1 MPGFLGF
8 CDAFF
13 LPLSRY
19 NGDDGCEQ
27 SGSED
32 RLNEFFDG
40 MKLSCFQAEAAGR
53 RDEGFTASNGNSHGD
68 DDGGGSCEASSATD
82 TWRSK
87 NLLGSSSQESSQG
100 IDTKFSDG
108 FPSPRVKISPPSL
121 DWGIAH
127 LFSPSKIFLTV
138 TNNHSDSS
146 LLIHEPFSSD
156 PQFYPSG
163 PELLSL
169 APGEATN
176 RGGFI
181 IHARGTA
188 VESPYRFQP
197 LVGFEAAPDGSLRK
211 ALSMY
216 NPLDDDDVQVEEVRA
231 WVSVFFENGSHSA
244 QVICQRDQS
253 PPPAGGGGALNSKRW
268 FSLEEA
274 GSGEF
279 LVGLKPHRSWEL
291 QPHSTETLMEISLF
305 SSRDGNFSGAICV
318 KLHSSLHGRN
328 DTVVVPLEAQV
339 RDGAADLRGPGGS
352 ISVFFEPALPLQRGR
367 SVFSLSIRNGDSH
380 PLRLEKV
387 IEVTDSVK
395 LFEIKSMEGLI
406 LYPGAVTLVALVVCS
421 SIADLMEISTSSSMA
436 VSLNCKLAVVTNHS
450 ISPKIE
456 ILCRDLVQSSSNLG
470 SEHSFE
476 ELVLQREGE
485 KSTDA
490 RTGSV
495 GNAAVELLP
504 IKRSLLEARAIDELM
519 VDSWRSQATM
529 EGVSVLEHQELI
541 FPTVQAGEHLS
552 RWIKVRNPTQKPVLI
567 QLMLNSAVIVDRCHT
582 VDFPSEHKPLTGYG
596 FLVAEG
602 AVVEALVPPLGT
614 AELGPVDF
622 RSKGQCRWRS
632 SALVRS
638 NLSGV
643 EWVLLRAAAG
653 APPLILLEGSKPV
666 DELVFDLNLPPPD
679 LNVSSS
685 EPPPSDAAE
694 SSSRSY
700 SCSRLFSKEIYA
712 KNVGESAVEVVE
724 MDISG
729 NGYGFEGFLVDCL
742 GFVLEPGE
750 STRLLIFFR
759 PDFSSSSAAAAAVVR
774 GYLRLVMAGGV
785 LEIPLKAALPLAM
798 FRQCGKP
805 AAWWRRPFSWRYSLF
820 VLLVAAVAVAGLL
833 RRLPPPTTNQRK
845 SSSRSPA
852 EEERKPEA
860 GGDAAAAADR
870 KTGIRTQQVKTD
882 SDRRKKKTRSS
893 SPSPSSSTGRR
904 MELAGGAAGVEGE
917 RSGSLTIQA
926 MKERSRRRRRR
937 GTAARPDVSGSQSGN
952 SSPSSPLSP
961 EDSATGSTFANGGSA
976 AATAAGGEKAL
987 ESPPEKPCLR
997 PVLLPSATFPGAGRR
1012 GDGGNGGSTPMA
1024 LDARAP
1030 GSRLRT
1036 EKTAAAGEGSAGGE
1050 EFVYDIWGNHFCHR
1064 LIGRTTATATATATA
1079 ADFAD
1084 GGGDSQSFFVRDP
1097 ETLMMMAA
1105 PARSGARGQEEAT
1118 ASGVQEGIPK
1128 RFLGL
1133 SSGPS
1138 LVKTARLGGPAQ
1150 MSR

>member
-87 NLLGSSSQESSQG
+87 
-100 IDTKFSDG
+100 IFW
-108 FPSPRVKISPPSL
+108 ISPPSL

-352 ISVFFEPALPLQRGR
+352 ISGR

-602 AVVEALVPPLGT
+602 AV
-614 AELGPVDF
+614 LGPVDF

-759 PDFSSSSAAAAAVVR
+759 PDFSSSSAAAAVVR

-1036 EKTAAAGEGSAGGE
+1036 EKTAAAGEGSAGG
-1050 EFVYDIWGNHFCHR
+1050 
-1064 LIGRTTATATATATA
+1064 
-1079 ADFAD
+1079 
-1084 GGGDSQSFFVRDP
+1084 
-1097 ETLMMMAA
+1097 
-1105 PARSGARGQEEAT
+1105 RSSVAQ
-1118 ASGVQEGIPK
+1118 
-1128 RFLGL
+1128 FLGL